1 MFRFVEDT
9 NEREIEEN
17 TPDEGEIPKPAVSTM
32 GSLLMW
38 QHKDPSILKQ
48 GRTKH
53 TDPKPAAGEEDLEPE
68 ELMKREVAKDPW
80 EKRLKTIGDDQKTK
94 GGMPAWI
101 VRSYETQSSL
111 VDEKTGKS
119 TKNYGTVVV
128 KSLWWPGSYT
138 FYNNGRTQQ
147 IYCGDGLKNEQ
158 PNMTFYPI
166 MPPTMINERVERK
179 CYGEPNPTEEWL
191 KKRAAAEASGE
202 IKKAE

>member
-9 NEREIEEN
+9 NEREVEDNNPE
-17 TPDEGEIPKPAVSTM
+17 DGEIVKHPVAKM
-32 GSLLMW
+32 GSLEMW

-48 GRTKH
+48 GKTKH
-53 TDPKPAAGEEDLEPE
+53 TDPKPGPGDEDVEPE
-68 ELMKREVAKDPW
+68 ELMKREVSKDPW
-80 EKRLKTIGDDQKTK
+80 EKRLKPISEDESTK

-101 VRSYETQSSL
+101 IRSYETQSSL
-111 VDEKTGKS
+111 IDEKTGKY

-147 IYCGDGLKNEQ
+147 VYCGDGLKHEQ
-158 PNMTFYPI
+158 PNMTYYPVL
-166 MPPTMINERVERK
+166 PPTMIDERDEKK
-179 CYGEPNPTEEWL
+179 CYGEPNPTEDWL

-202 IKKAE
+202 IKKAD